1 VDEATLIFDI
11 ETDGLLKELT
21 KMHVMVV
28 HVLET
33 NEERS
38 FLEGDT
44 SWMPLFNSAKEIIGH
59 NILGFDF
66 PALKKI
72 FNWEP
77 NKKTKL
83 TDTLIYSRIL
93 NYRRFGD
100 NGHSLE
106 AWGEYFG
113 QKKVEHEDWSVF
125 SQEMHNR
132 CRVDV
137 KITHRVYDKV
147 NSEFEVL
154 KRHTP
159 TIEHYVRAEHRAQQ
173 WNTAAEIHGWPFDYL
188 EGHVL
193 FHELDEKLKETTKL
207 LQHKLGWRSV
217 PVDMVKEEV
226 DVKEP
231 KWTKD
236 GFYHASLAKWFGIHP
251 VSGYEGEERLVE
263 GPYCRVEFRPL
274 KLSSIQDVK
283 LFLDRNGWIPTEFNT
298 KFNPITGKKENT
310 SPKITEES
318 LEFLGGDGKLY
329 LEYLVISSRHAVLK
343 TWLENVDDEGNL
355 HGEYILIGTPSMR
368 TRHKIICN
376 IPSPKAAYGQRIR
389 KLFKCKKGWKIIGAD
404 SSGNQARG
412 LAHYLGDAEY
422 INVLLNED
430 IHDYNTAKLNFVL
443 ESMGFEPVVVRE
455 SAKRILYAFLFGAAG
470 AKLWLYAFGRLDSK
484 NGNRFKEGFI
494 SSVPGFNQ
502 LVEKLRNIYGST
514 KKQGEGYIPSLAG
527 NKIYVDSWH
536 KLLVYLLQAAEKV
549 TCSSALAMT
558 VAGLEKENI
567 PYIPLIYYHDEI
579 QFMTPEQ
586 YAERAAEIAAEA
598 FREAPKLYGVT
609 IMDGKSKIG
618 DNWSETH

>member
-1 VDEATLIFDI
+1 VDKATLIFDI

-44 SWMPLFNSAKEIIGH
+44 SWMSLFNSAKEIIGH
-59 NILGFDF
+59 NILGFDL

-72 FNWEP
+72 FDWGPDKE
-77 NKKTKL
+77 TKL

-113 QKKVEHEDWSVF
+113 QKKVEHEDWSTF
-125 SQEMHNR
+125 SPEMHNR

-159 TIEHYVRAEHRAQQ
+159 TIEHYIRAEHRAQQ

-217 PVDMVKEEV
+217 PVDMVKGEV

-236 GFYHASLAKWFGIHP
+236 GFYHASLAKWFGVHP
-251 VSGYEGEERLVE
+251 VSGYEGEERLIE

-318 LEFLGGDGKLY
+318 LEFLGGDGELY

-368 TRHKIICN
+368 ARHKIICN
-376 IPSPKAAYGQRIR
+376 IPSPNAMYGDRIR
-389 KLFKCKKGWKIIGAD
+389 RLFKCKRGWKIVGAD
-404 SSGNQARG
+404 SSGNQARS
-412 LAHYLGDAEY
+412 LAHYLGDDDY

-430 IHDYNTAKLNFVL
+430 VHNYNMDKLNAVL
-443 ESMGFEPVVVRE
+443 ESMRFPPEATRPK
-455 SAKRILYAFLFGAAG
+455 AKRILYAFLFGASG
-470 AKLWLYAFGRLDSK
+470 AKLWSYIFGNLDVN
-484 NGNRFKEGFI
+484 NGNRLKQGFI
-494 SSVPGFNQ
+494 SSVPGFEE
-502 LVEKLRNIYGST
+502 LVEKLKNVYGNT

-536 KLLVYLLQAAEKV
+536 KLLVYLLQAAEKI

-558 VAGLEKENI
+558 MANLEKEKI

-579 QFMTPEQ
+579 QFMTPEE
-586 YAERAAEIAAEA
+586 YSERAAKIAAES

-609 IMDGKSKIG
+609 IMDGESKVG
-618 DNWSETH
+618 DNWLETH